1 MNIGVEENTKYEKVM
16 ARKKLDPDHALGVV
30 TVVKVAHTQENVI
43 IKDQRNIKRRR
54 VDQKVERR
62 MIASIRKIEK
72 QRKGRS
78 GGMMM
83 IRLDHLL
90 VVERMARMLR
100 EV

>member
-1 MNIGVEENTKYEKVM
+1 M
-16 ARKKLDPDHALGVV
+16 ARRGKLEIDHALEVV
-30 TVVKVAHTQENVI
+30 AVVEVAHTQESVI

-62 MIASIRKIEK
+62 MIASIRRRKEK
-72 QRKGRS
+72 SQVRERS

>member
-1 MNIGVEENTKYEKVM
+1 M
-16 ARKKLDPDHALGVV
+16 ARKKQIDPDHALGVV
-30 TVVKVAHTQENVI
+30 TVVEVAHTQENVI

-72 QRKGRS
+72 SRVRKGRS
-78 GGMMM
+78 GMMM

>member
-1 MNIGVEENTKYEKVM
+1 M
-16 ARKKLDPDHALGVV
+16 AKRGKLDLDLEVV
-30 TVVKVAHTQENVI
+30 AEVVEVAHTQESVI

-72 QRKGRS
+72 SRVRKGRS

-90 VVERMARMLR
+90 VVERMAQTLR